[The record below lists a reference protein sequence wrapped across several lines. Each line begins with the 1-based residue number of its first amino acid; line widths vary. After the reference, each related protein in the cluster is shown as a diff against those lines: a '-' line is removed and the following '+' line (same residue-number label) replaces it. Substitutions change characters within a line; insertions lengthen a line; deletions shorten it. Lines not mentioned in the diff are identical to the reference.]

1 MSAPLDTQFPQRL
14 GQAGQPVRELPTP
27 CLVLDL
33 DAMNRNVQRMA
44 EFCRRHGVRLRPHAK
59 THKSADIGRVQ
70 MQAGAAGICVQKT
83 SEAEALIDRG
93 ASHVLISNEVIAP
106 MKLMRVANLAQRV
119 AGRGG
124 QLGIVVDSLHG
135 IAALASA
142 MQLVSTHIDVY
153 VEINVGQNR
162 CGVAPGAAA
171 VPLVQAIAQHTS
183 MRFAGLQAY
192 NGKLQHLRSMA
203 ERRAAVAQVASDIQA
218 TRDALADAGFEVPL
232 VTGGGTGAFG
242 LEAACGQYG
251 EIQAGSYLFL
261 DAEYAEN
268 ERDPSQPEFEH
279 SLFVLTQVMSVH
291 ADHAVCDAG
300 HKSHAIDAG
309 LPTVLRLDGQPALRF
324 ANGGDEHG
332 ILRSADGSGALPQI
346 GDLVWLIP
354 GHCDPTVNL
363 HNHLQGVRGGLQD
376 GVVEHVIRVD
386 ARGCVQ

>member
-14 GQAGQPVRELPTP
+14 GQSGQSVRELPTP

-44 EFCRRHGVRLRPHAK
+44 AFCQRHGVRLRPHAK

-135 IAALASA
+135 IAALAAA
-142 MQLVSTHIDVY
+142 MQLVSTQIDVY

-171 VPLVQAIAQHTS
+171 VPLVQAIAQHAS
-183 MRFAGLQAY
+183 MRFAGVQAY

-203 ERRAAVAQVASDIQA
+203 ERRAAVVQMAGDIQA
-218 TRDALADAGFEVPL
+218 TRDALAEAGFELPL

-242 LEAACGQYG
+242 LEAASGQFG
-251 EIQAGSYLFL
+251 EIQAGSYIFL
-261 DAEYAEN
+261 DAEYADN

-279 SLFVLTQVMSVH
+279 SLFVLTQVMSVS

-309 LPTVLRLDGQPALRF
+309 LPTVLKVDGQPALRF

-346 GDLVWLIP
+346 GDLLWLIP

-363 HNHLQGVRGGLQD
+363 HNYLQGVRGGLQD